1 MYAEVIF
8 MADYKAMYY
17 KLFNKVSDV
26 ICDLQEI
33 QQLCEE
39 MYIESEE
46 ENLTKFRLTN
56 SKNNDEKTDKTTD

>member
-1 MYAEVIF
+1 

-33 QQLCEE
+33 QQICEE

-46 ENLTKFRLTN
+46 KNLAKFRLAN
-56 SKNNDEKTDKTTD
+56 SESTDGKTDKTTY

>member
-1 MYAEVIF
+1 

-39 MYIESEE
+39 MYIETEE
-46 ENLTKFRLTN
+46 ENLTKFRLAN
-56 SKNNDEKTDKTTD
+56 KENKDEKTDKTTD

>member
-1 MYAEVIF
+1 

-39 MYIESEE
+39 MYIETEE
-46 ENLTKFRLTN
+46 ENLTKFRLAHKEN
-56 SKNNDEKTDKTTD
+56 ED